1 MNTNWDLG
9 EERVKIEKASEYLS
23 ERFQER
29 FQNEKFE
36 PRALIICGSGLSGI
50 PDKLNKDKLEPL
62 VIPYELIPGFKRST
76 VPGHSGNL
84 VFGIMNDYPVVLM
97 SGRLHGYEG
106 NTMQETVFPIR
117 VLHHFS
123 KGGIKTLIVTNAAG
137 GINSE
142 FKPGDI
148 MCIYDHIN
156 FPGLAGLHPLKGPNF
171 DDIGP
176 RFLALSDAYSH
187 DLRKLLFQTHN
198 ELKMDRPLH
207 EGTYFFASGPTFETH
222 AESRMIR
229 ILGGDSVG
237 MSTVPEVIVA
247 RHCGWDVLALSL
259 ITNVA
264 VIDHPPSGK
273 IDTPVPMDYGKAS
286 HAEVLENGRIA
297 SKDVETLI
305 STFVGKLHY
314 RE

>member
-1 MNTNWDLG
+1 MSNWDIN
-9 EERVKIEKASEYLS
+9 EERAKIERASDYLS
-23 ERFQER
+23 SQFAGY
-29 FQNEKFE
+29 FHDAFM

-50 PDKLNKDKLEPL
+50 PSMLSTDVIEPL
-62 VIPYELIPGFKRST
+62 SIPYDHIPGFKRST

-84 VFGIMNDYPVVLM
+84 VFGYMSGTPVVLM

-123 KGGIKTLIVTNAAG
+123 KGAINTLIVTNAAG
-137 GINSE
+137 GVNPDY
-142 FKPGDI
+142 KPGDM

-171 DDIGP
+171 DETGP

-187 DLRKLLFQTHN
+187 DLRRLLFKTHHEIN
-198 ELKMDRPLH
+198 MTRKLH
-207 EGTYFFASGPTFETH
+207 EGTYCFVSGPTFESR
-222 AESRMIR
+222 AESRMIQ
-229 ILGGDSVG
+229 IIGGDAVG

-247 RHCGWDVLALSL
+247 RHCNWNVLALSL
-259 ITNVA
+259 ITNAA
-264 VIDHPPSGK
+264 VVEHPPSGN
-273 IDTPVPMDYGKAS
+273 DNAEVPQEVGKAS
-286 HAEVLENGRIA
+286 HSEVLEAGKEA

-305 STFVGKLHY
+305 AAVIGKLQQ
-314 RE
+314 